1 MHVKYRIQL
10 VNSSLLFC
18 IFPFLLH
25 LRFFWPSSFLPTVWL
40 LPARPLQRQTAS
52 VPRSEDSPPGP
63 ATVPD
68 WEDRSCPQK
77 GMGHALEWWDLV
89 TPFQALTD
97 WINLNHHVW
106 HSFCLWIGTNRLKRC
121 TLTEI
126 TTTSALCPV
135 HSLVAP
141 GVRCDWIYLLPYCSP
156 LIAGL
161 G

>member
-10 VNSSLLFC
+10 VNSSLLFPV
-18 IFPFLLH
+18 FPFLLH

-52 VPRSEDSPPGP
+52 VPRGEDSPPGP
-63 ATVPD
+63 STVPD
-68 WEDRSCPQK
+68 WEVRSCPQK
-77 GMGHALEWWDLV
+77 GMGHALERRDLV

-97 WINLNHHVW
+97 WINLNHRVR

-126 TTTSALCPV
+126 TTTSALCP
-135 HSLVAP
+135 AP
-141 GVRCDWIYLLPYCSP
+141 HVGGPWCALWLDLSSP
-156 LIAGL
+156 VL
-161 G
+161 